1 MKRIFRVLVI
11 VILWVLPYSA
21 YAELHRETLQYKHGD
36 IALEG
41 YLVYDD
47 TIEASRP
54 GILVVHDWMGVGPY
68 VEMRADQL
76 AELGYVAFAIDMYGK
91 GIRPKDS
98 KEASAQASIYRN
110 DRGLMRS
117 RAKAGL
123 DVLVSQPSV
132 DSKRVAAI
140 GYCFGGGTV
149 LELARSGVDIAG
161 VVSFHG
167 NLDTPRPGDAKNIKA
182 KVLVLHGADDPFVP
196 AKDVA
201 AFQEEMRQ
209 AKVDWQIV
217 MYGGAVHSFSNPNSG
232 DDPSTGAAYDERA
245 DKRSWEAMRVF
256 FEELFDHTVEEGN

>member
-1 MKRIFRVLVI
+1 MKSKLSVLVI
-11 VILWVLPYSA
+11 AFLWLLPFDA
-21 YAELHRETLQYKHGD
+21 QAGLHQELLQYKHGD
-36 IALEG
+36 VALEG

-47 TIEASRP
+47 TIQGPRP
-54 GILVVHDWMGVGPY
+54 GILVVHDWMGIGPY
-68 VEMRADQL
+68 VKMRADQL
-76 AELGYVAFAIDMYGK
+76 AQLGYVAFAVDMYGK

-98 KEASAQASIYRN
+98 KEASAQASIYRQ
-110 DRGLMRS
+110 DRELMRS

-123 DVLVSQPSV
+123 DVLMSQPLV
-132 DSKRVAAI
+132 DAKRVAAI

-167 NLDTPRPGDAKNIKA
+167 NLDTPNPEDAKNIKA

-196 AKDVA
+196 EKDVL
-201 AFQEEMRQ
+201 AFQQEMRQ
-209 AKVDWQIV
+209 AKVDWQMV

-232 DDPSTGAAYDERA
+232 DDPSTGAAYNERA

-256 FEELFDHTVEEGN
+256 FGELF